1 MELEE
6 TEKAANPTPASHLPQ
21 ILAVKM
27 ANQFYGDSGSDR
39 YEFDLPGLL
48 FFLIE
53 SPAQQRSQDGHK
65 DAARLD
71 EKPPE
76 KTESLL
82 VLFAEQ
88 GLGGWS
94 ED

>member
-1 MELEE
+1 MEK
-6 TEKAANPTPASHLPQ
+6 TANPTSTSHLSQ
-21 ILAVKM
+21 ILAGKM

-39 YEFDLPGLL
+39 YELGLPGLL
-48 FFLIE
+48 FVVIE

-65 DAARLD
+65 DAAGLD

-76 KTESLL
+76 MTES
-82 VLFAEQ
+82 LFAEQ